1 MYAATTKDEGNA
13 VDGLFSAACKE
24 DKGASM
30 ASKVLDKSYDPHQV
44 EEKWYRFWE
53 ERGYFRADENSDR
66 ETYSIVIPP
75 PNVTG
80 VLHIGHALNN
90 TLQDILIRFKKMDG
104 FNVLWMPGT
113 DHAGIATQNVVEKQ
127 LLEEGLDRHSLGR
140 EKFIERV
147 WEWKEKSG
155 GTIIGQLKK
164 LGASCDWSRER
175 FTMDEGLSEAVKE
188 VFIRLYQEG
197 LIYRGYYI
205 INWCPRCQ
213 TALSDLEVE
222 HEEAL
227 GKLYHLKYPFNEGDR
242 FVIVATTRPE
252 TMLGDTAVA
261 VNPEDGRYQGVIGR
275 KVVLPVVRREIPVI
289 ADPYVDIEF
298 GTGCLKIT
306 PAHDF
311 NDFEIGLKHGLE
323 QIKVIDETGRMN
335 ENAGPYRG
343 MDRFECRSRIVA
355 DFERDGVL
363 IKIEDY
369 RHVVGH
375 CYRCKTIVEP
385 NLSLQWFVRTKPL
398 AKTAIEAVRDGRTRI
413 IPVVW
418 EKTYFEWME
427 NIRDWCISRQIW
439 WGHRIPAWYCGQC
452 GQVIVSK
459 ETPISCPK
467 CGSDRLT
474 PEMDVLDTWFS
485 SALWPF
491 STMGWPKETKLLR
504 RFYPTSVLVTGFDI
518 LFFWVARMMMMG
530 LKFMG
535 DVPFRNVYIHG
546 LVRDERGEKYS
557 KTRGNVVDP
566 LDLIDRFGA
575 DALRFTLAAL
585 TMPGSDLKLS
595 ESRTEGYRHFA
606 NKIWNASRFALMNLE
621 EFHGDKRVREY
632 SPGEFSLPD
641 RWIRGRLNEAIRG
654 IRKSLDEYK
663 FNEACHTLYQFIW
676 HEFCDWYLEL
686 SKLYLYKE
694 AEKNKRPL
702 TQQTLL
708 EVLDSI
714 LRLLHPFMPFVTEE
728 IWQQLPQRK
737 ENESIMVAEFPK
749 PDPRYDDEA
758 VADEMGL
765 VIEVVTALRNIRGE
779 MNLPPGEQITALLRT
794 KNEEAER
801 RLRENQSF
809 IQSLAL
815 VNQFEFGQD
824 LEKPLNSAFAAVRD
838 VEVFVPMERSRMEE
852 EAKRLQKEI
861 LKIEKE
867 SALVMKKLANEQFLS
882 KAPPEI
888 VREVKEKALEFRAQR
903 DKLEESINKIKERIE

>member
-1 MYAATTKDEGNA
+1 MAT
-13 VDGLFSAACKE
+13 
-24 DKGASM
+24 
-30 ASKVLDKSYDPHQV
+30 KVLDKSYDPHQV
-44 EEKWYRFWE
+44 EDKWYRYWE
-53 ERGYFRADENSDR
+53 EHGYFRADEDS
-66 ETYSIVIPP
+66 EEKAYSIVIPP

-90 TLQDILIRFKKMDG
+90 TLQDILVRFKRMEG
-104 FNVLWMPGT
+104 YNVLWMPGT

-140 EKFIERV
+140 ERFIERV
-147 WEWKEKSG
+147 WKWKEQSG

-188 VFIRLYQEG
+188 VFVRLYQEG
-197 LIYRGYYI
+197 LIYRSHYI

-222 HEEAL
+222 HHEVS
-227 GKLYHLKYPFNEGDR
+227 GKLYHLKYPVKESDR
-242 FVIVATTRPE
+242 FVVVATTRPE

-261 VNPEDGRYQGVIGR
+261 VNPEDERYRAVIGK
-275 KVVLPVVRREIPVI
+275 KVILPVVNREIPII
-289 ADPYVDIEF
+289 ADPYVDVEF

-323 QIKVIDETGRMN
+323 QIKVIDEAGRMN

-343 MDRFECRSRIVA
+343 MDRFECREKIVE

-363 IKIEDY
+363 LRIEDY

-385 NLSLQWFVRTKPL
+385 NLSLQWFVKTKPL
-398 AKTAIEAVRDGRTRI
+398 AKTAIEAVRERRTRI
-413 IPVVW
+413 IPEVW

-439 WGHRIPAWYCGQC
+439 WGHRIPAWYCDRC
-452 GQVIVSK
+452 GEVIVSK
-459 ETPISCPK
+459 ETPTSCSK
-467 CGSDRLT
+467 CGGDRLT
-474 PEMDVLDTWFS
+474 PETDVLDTWFS

-491 STMGWPKETKLLR
+491 STLGWPKETKLLK

-535 DVPFRNVYIHG
+535 DVPFRDVYIHG

-621 EFHGDKRVREY
+621 KFNI
-632 SPGEFSLPD
+632 GELTKEVPPDGFSLPD
-641 RWIRGRLNEAIRG
+641 RWIRGRLNNVIRDV
-654 IRKSLDEYK
+654 RKSLEDYK
-663 FNEACHTLYQFIW
+663 FNEASNSLYQFIW

-686 SKLYLYKE
+686 AKLYLYQE
-694 AEKNKRPL
+694 GGEKRQKLTKR
-702 TQQTLL
+702 TLL
-708 EVLDSI
+708 EVLDAV
-714 LRLLHPFMPFVTEE
+714 LRLLHPFMPFITEE

-737 ENESIMVAEFPK
+737 ENESIMIAQFPK
-749 PDPRYDDEA
+749 PDKGYDDES
-758 VADEMGL
+758 VVDEMGL
-765 VIEVVTALRNIRGE
+765 IIEVISALRNIRGE
-779 MNLPPGEQITALLRT
+779 MNLPPGERIMVLLRT
-794 KNEEAER
+794 KREEVEK

-815 VNQFEFGQD
+815 VEAFQFGRN
-824 LEKPLNSAFAAVRD
+824 LEKPLYSAFVAVRD
-838 VEVFVPMERSRMEE
+838 VEIFVPMERSRMEE
-852 EAKRLQKEI
+852 EARRLQKEI
-861 LKIEKE
+861 VKIEKE
-867 SALVMKKLANEQFLS
+867 SAFVMKKLSNEQFLS

-888 VREVKEKALEFRAQR
+888 VQEVKGKALEFRGQR
-903 DKLEESINKIKERIE
+903 EKLEESLNKIKEMIG

>member
-1 MYAATTKDEGNA
+1 MAT
-13 VDGLFSAACKE
+13 
-24 DKGASM
+24 
-30 ASKVLDKSYDPHQV
+30 KVLDKSYDPHQV
-44 EEKWYRFWE
+44 EDKWYRYWE
-53 ERGYFRADENSDR
+53 EHGYFRADEDS
-66 ETYSIVIPP
+66 EEEVYSIVIPP

-90 TLQDILIRFKKMDG
+90 TLQDILVRFKRMEG
-104 FNVLWMPGT
+104 YHVLWMPGT

-147 WEWKEKSG
+147 WKWKEQSG

-188 VFIRLYQEG
+188 VFVRLYQEG
-197 LIYRGYYI
+197 LIYRSHYI

-222 HEEAL
+222 HHEVS
-227 GKLYHLKYPFNEGDR
+227 GKLYHLKYPLKESDR
-242 FVIVATTRPE
+242 FVVVATTRPE

-261 VNPEDGRYQGVIGR
+261 VNPEDERYRAVIGK
-275 KVVLPVVRREIPVI
+275 KVILPVVNREIPII

-311 NDFEIGLKHGLE
+311 NDFEIGLKHCLE
-323 QIKVIDETGRMN
+323 QTKVIDEAGRMN

-343 MDRFECRSRIVA
+343 MDRFECRGKIVE

-363 IKIEDY
+363 LRIEDY

-385 NLSLQWFVRTKPL
+385 NLSLQWFVKTKPL

-413 IPVVW
+413 IPEVW

-439 WGHRIPAWYCGQC
+439 WGHRIPAWYCDQC

-459 ETPISCPK
+459 ETPTSCSK
-467 CGSDRLT
+467 CGGDRLT
-474 PEMDVLDTWFS
+474 PETDVLDTWFS

-491 STMGWPKETKLLR
+491 STLGWPKETKLLK

-535 DVPFRNVYIHG
+535 DVPFRDVYIHG

-621 EFHGDKRVREY
+621 KFNI
-632 SPGEFSLPD
+632 GELTKEVPPDGFSLPD
-641 RWIRGRLNEAIRG
+641 RWIRGRLNNVIRDV
-654 IRKSLDEYK
+654 RKSLEDYK
-663 FNEACHTLYQFIW
+663 FNEASNSLYQFIW

-686 SKLYLYKE
+686 AKLYLYQE
-694 AEKNKRPL
+694 GGEKRQKLTKR
-702 TQQTLL
+702 TLL
-708 EVLDSI
+708 EVFDAV
-714 LRLLHPFMPFVTEE
+714 LRLLHPFMPFITEE

-737 ENESIMVAEFPK
+737 ENESIMIAQFPK
-749 PDPRYDDEA
+749 PDKGYDDES
-758 VADEMGL
+758 VVDEMGL
-765 VIEVVTALRNIRGE
+765 IIEVISALRNIRGE
-779 MNLPPGEQITALLRT
+779 MNLPPGERIMVLLRT
-794 KNEEAER
+794 KREEVEK

-815 VNQFEFGQD
+815 VEAFQFGRN
-824 LEKPLNSAFAAVRD
+824 LEKPLYSAFVAVRD
-838 VEVFVPMERSRMEE
+838 VEIFVPMERSRMEE
-852 EAKRLQKEI
+852 EARRLQKEI
-861 LKIEKE
+861 VKIEKE
-867 SALVMKKLANEQFLS
+867 SAFVMKKLSNEQFLS

-888 VREVKEKALEFRAQR
+888 VQEVKGKALEFRGQR
-903 DKLEESINKIKERIE
+903 EKLEESLNKIKEMIG

>member
-1 MYAATTKDEGNA
+1 
-13 VDGLFSAACKE
+13 
-24 DKGASM
+24 
-30 ASKVLDKSYDPHQV
+30 
-44 EEKWYRFWE
+44 
-53 ERGYFRADENSDR
+53 
-66 ETYSIVIPP
+66 
-75 PNVTG
+75 
-80 VLHIGHALNN
+80 
-90 TLQDILIRFKKMDG
+90 
-104 FNVLWMPGT
+104 MPGT

-127 LLEEGLDRHSLGR
+127 LLGEGIDRHTLGR
-140 EKFIERV
+140 EEFIKRV
-147 WEWKEKSG
+147 WKWKTQSG
-155 GTIIGQLKK
+155 GTIISQLKK

-197 LIYRGYYI
+197 LIYRSHYI
-205 INWCPRCQ
+205 INWCPRCH

-222 HEEAL
+222 HQEIL
-227 GKLYHLKYPFNEGDR
+227 GKLYHLKYPIKGSDR
-242 FVIVATTRPE
+242 FVTVATTRPE

-261 VNPEDGRYQGVIGR
+261 VNPEDERYR
-275 KVVLPVVRREIPVI
+275 AVVGEKIILPVVKREIPVL

-311 NDFEIGLKHGLE
+311 NDFEIGLRHGLE
-323 QIKVIDETGRMN
+323 QIKVIDEAGRMN
-335 ENAGPYRG
+335 ENAGPYQG
-343 MDRFECRSRIVA
+343 MDRFDCREQMVE
-355 DFERDGVL
+355 DFLKDGVL

-369 RHVVGH
+369 RHIVGH

-385 NLSLQWFVRTKPL
+385 NLSLQWFVKTKPL
-398 AKTAIEAVRDGRTRI
+398 AKKAIEAVRDGRTHI
-413 IPVVW
+413 IPSVW

-452 GQVIVSK
+452 GAVIVSK
-459 ETPISCPK
+459 ETPAYCPI
-467 CGSDRLT
+467 CRSDRLT
-474 PEMDVLDTWFS
+474 PETDVLDTWFS

-491 STMGWPKETKLLR
+491 STMGWPKETDLLK

-530 LKFMG
+530 LKFMD
-535 DVPFRNVYIHG
+535 DVPFRDVYIHG

-595 ESRTEGYRHFA
+595 ESRTDGYRHFA
-606 NKIWNASRFALMNLE
+606 NKIWNASRFVLMNLE
-621 EFHGDKRVREY
+621 TLNMDRITQEL
-632 SPGEFSLPD
+632 SPEELSLPD
-641 RWIRGRLNEAIRG
+641 RWIRVRLNQTIREVK
-654 IRKSLDEYK
+654 KSLEEYK
-663 FNEACHTLYQFIW
+663 FNEAAYALYQFIW

-686 SKLYLYKE
+686 TKLCLYQE
-694 AEKNKRPL
+694 RNKKKQDL

-708 EVLDSI
+708 KVLDSI
-714 LRLLHPFMPFVTEE
+714 LRLLHPFMPFLTEE

-749 PDPRYDDEA
+749 PDKRYDDET
-758 VADEMGL
+758 VIEEMGL
-765 VIEVVTALRNIRGE
+765 VIEVINALRNIRGE
-779 MNLPPGEQITALLRT
+779 MNLPPAEQITALIRT
-794 KNEEAER
+794 RNKEVEEK
-801 RLRENQSF
+801 LRENQSF
-809 IQSLAL
+809 IKFLAL
-815 VNQFEFGQD
+815 VKEFEFGQD
-824 LEKPLNSAFAAVRD
+824 LGKPRYSAFAVVMGA
-838 VEVFVPMERSRMEE
+838 EIFVPMERSRMEE
-852 EAKRLQKEI
+852 EAKRLRKEI

-867 SALVMKKLANEQFLS
+867 CDFVMKKLSSEQFLS

-888 VREVKEKALEFRAQR
+888 VQEVKEKALNYRHHQE
-903 DKLEESINKIKERIE
+903 KLEESLSKINEMIG

>member
-1 MYAATTKDEGNA
+1 
-13 VDGLFSAACKE
+13 
-24 DKGASM
+24 M
-30 ASKVLDKSYDPHQV
+30 ASNVLDKSYDPHQV
-44 EEKWYRFWE
+44 EEKWYRHWE
-53 ERGYFRADENSDR
+53 ELGYFRADENS
-66 ETYSIVIPP
+66 EQKTYSIVIPP

-90 TLQDILIRFKKMDG
+90 TLQDILVRFKRMKG
-104 FNVLWMPGT
+104 YNVLWMPGT

-127 LLEEGLDRHSLGR
+127 LLEEGLDRHTLGR

-147 WEWKEKSG
+147 WKWKGQSG
-155 GTIIGQLKK
+155 GTITSQLKK

-188 VFIRLYQEG
+188 VFVRLYQEG
-197 LIYRGYYI
+197 LIYRSHYI

-222 HEEAL
+222 HQEVL
-227 GKLYHLKYPFNEGDR
+227 GKLYHLKYPFKESDH

-252 TMLGDTAVA
+252 TMFGDTAVA
-261 VNPEDGRYQGVIGR
+261 VNPEDERYQSVIG
-275 KVVLPVVRREIPVI
+275 KKIILPVVHREIPVI
-289 ADPYVDIEF
+289 SDRYVDIEF

-311 NDFEIGLKHGLE
+311 NDFEIGLNHHLE
-323 QIKVIDETGRMN
+323 QVKVIDEAGRMN
-335 ENAGPYRG
+335 KNAGPYDG
-343 MDRFECRSRIVA
+343 LDRFECRNQVIE
-355 DFERDGVL
+355 DFKRDGVL

-369 RHVVGH
+369 HHMVGH

-385 NLSLQWFVRTKPL
+385 NLSLQWFVKTQPL
-398 AKTAIEAVRDGRTRI
+398 AQTAIESVRDGRTRI
-413 IPVVW
+413 IPEMW

-452 GQVIVSK
+452 GEVIVSK
-459 ETPISCPK
+459 ETPTSCLK

-474 PEMDVLDTWFS
+474 PETDVLDTWFS

-491 STMGWPKETKLLR
+491 STMGWPKETKELK

-535 DVPFRNVYIHG
+535 DVPFRDVYIHG
-546 LVRDERGEKYS
+546 LVRDEKGEKYS

-621 EFHGDKRVREY
+621 KFNVDEMTQEVTPKVFN
-632 SPGEFSLPD
+632 LPD
-641 RWIRGRLNEAIRG
+641 RWIRGRLNQTIRDVQ
-654 IRKSLDEYK
+654 KALEEYK
-663 FNEACHTLYQFIW
+663 FNEASNILYQFIW

-686 SKLYLYKE
+686 AKLSLYQE
-694 AEKNKRPL
+694 GEKKGKTL
-702 TQQTLL
+702 TQRTLL
-708 EVLDSI
+708 EVLDAI
-714 LRLLHPFMPFVTEE
+714 LRLLHPFMPFITEE
-728 IWQQLPQRK
+728 IWHQLPHRK
-737 ENESIMVAEFPK
+737 ENKSIMIAEFPK
-749 PDPRYDDEA
+749 PDLRYDDEI
-758 VADEMGL
+758 VADQMAL
-765 VIEVVTALRNIRGE
+765 VVEVVNALRNIRGE
-779 MNLPPGEQITALLRT
+779 MNLPPGEQIIALFRT
-794 KNEEAER
+794 KSEEVEK

-809 IQSLAL
+809 IQLLAL
-815 VNQFEFGQD
+815 VRQFSFGQN
-824 LEKPLNSAFAAVRD
+824 LEKPLYSAFSVIRD
-838 VEVFVPMERSRMEE
+838 VEIFVPMDRSQMEE

-861 LKIEKE
+861 LKLEKE
-867 SALVMKKLANEQFLS
+867 SIFVMKKLSNEQFLS

-888 VREVKEKALEFRAQR
+888 VQDVKEKASAFHLQR
-903 DKLEESINKIKERIE
+903 EKLEESLNKIKEMIG

>member
-1 MYAATTKDEGNA
+1 
-13 VDGLFSAACKE
+13 
-24 DKGASM
+24 M
-30 ASKVLDKSYDPHQV
+30 ASKVLDKSYNPYQV
-44 EEKWYRFWE
+44 EDKWYGYWE
-53 ERGYFRADENSDR
+53 EHGYFRADEDS
-66 ETYSIVIPP
+66 EKKAYSIVIPP

-90 TLQDILIRFKKMDG
+90 TLQDILIRFKRMDG
-104 FNVLWMPGT
+104 YNVLWMPGT

-140 EKFIERV
+140 EKFVERV
-147 WEWKEKSG
+147 WKWKEQSG
-155 GTIIGQLKK
+155 GTIISQLKK

-188 VFIRLYQEG
+188 VFVRLYDEG
-197 LIYRGYYI
+197 LIYRSHYI

-222 HEEAL
+222 HHEVS
-227 GKLYHLKYPFNEGDR
+227 GKLYHLKYFFKGSDR
-242 FVIVATTRPE
+242 FVVVATTRPE

-261 VNPEDGRYQGVIGR
+261 VNPQDKRYQEVIGK
-275 KVVLPVVRREIPVI
+275 KVLLPVVNREIPVI

-311 NDFEIGLKHGLE
+311 NDFEIGLKHNLE
-323 QIKVIDETGRMN
+323 QIKVIDEAGRMN

-343 MDRFECRSRIVA
+343 MDRFECREKIVE

-363 IKIEDY
+363 LKTEDY

-398 AKTAIEAVRDGRTRI
+398 AKPAIEAVRDRRTRI
-413 IPVVW
+413 IPEVW

-439 WGHRIPAWYCGQC
+439 WGHRIPAWYCDRC
-452 GQVIVSK
+452 GEVIVSK
-459 ETPISCPK
+459 ETPTVCPK
-467 CGSDRLT
+467 CRGDHLT
-474 PEMDVLDTWFS
+474 PETDVLDTWFS

-491 STMGWPKETKLLR
+491 STMGWPKQTKLLK

-535 DVPFRNVYIHG
+535 DVPFWDVYIHG

-566 LDLIDRFGA
+566 LELIDRFGA
-575 DALRFTLAAL
+575 DALRFTLATL

-595 ESRTEGYRHFA
+595 ESRTEGYRHFV
-606 NKIWNASRFALMNLE
+606 NKIWNASRFVLMNLGESDIE
-621 EFHGDKRVREY
+621 EKTGEVPVR
-632 SPGEFSLPD
+632 EFSLPD
-641 RWIRGRLNEAIRG
+641 RWIRGRLNQVIRG
-654 IRKSLDEYK
+654 VRESLGGYK
-663 FNEACHTLYQFIW
+663 FSEASNALYQFVW
-676 HEFCDWYLEL
+676 HEFCDWYVEL
-686 SKLYLYKE
+686 AKLYLYQE
-694 AEKNKRPL
+694 GGERRQALTKR
-702 TQQTLL
+702 TLL
-708 EVLDSI
+708 EVLDAL

-728 IWQQLPQRK
+728 IWQQLPHRK
-737 ENESIMVAEFPK
+737 ENESIMVAEFPR
-749 PDPRYDDEA
+749 PDGRYDDESA
-758 VADEMGL
+758 ADEMGL
-765 VIEVVTALRNIRGE
+765 IIDVVSALRNIRGE
-779 MNLPPGEQITALLRT
+779 MNLPPGEQIVALLRT
-794 KNEEAER
+794 KSEEAEK
-801 RLRENQSF
+801 RLRQNQSF

-815 VNQFEFGQD
+815 VKGFEFGRSV
-824 LEKPLNSAFAAVRD
+824 EKPLYSAFVAVRD
-838 VEVFVPMERSRMEE
+838 VEIFVPMERFRMEE
-852 EAKRLQKEI
+852 EARRLQKEI
-861 LKIEKE
+861 AKIEKE
-867 SALVMKKLANEQFLS
+867 SNFVLKKLSNKQFLS
-882 KAPPEI
+882 KAPPE
-888 VREVKEKALEFRAQR
+888 VVQEVKEKALAFRNQR
-903 DKLEESINKIKERIE
+903 EKLEESLNKIKEMIGQPA